1 MAIAEIIGSIF
12 SGGVTGLIGAG
23 ITAFVEFKKQ
33 KLMFEHEVK
42 MEELNQKTMQ
52 MEIEGQLRIAETE
65 AEAAINVADAETL
78 AKSYDADRAAY
89 TNEAARTGILFKL
102 VDFVR
107 GMIRPVLT
115 IYLAVIVSLL
125 YWNMQGALG
134 DVSTLNPNDLMSLY
148 REVVLSIIYVAT
160 TVILWWFGTRN
171 KIGHN
176 FSRQK

>member
-52 MEIEGQLRIAETE
+52 MEIEGSIRVAETE
-65 AEAAINVADAETL
+65 ADAAINVADAQTL
-78 AKSYDADRAAY
+78 ADSYMADRAAY
-89 TNEAARTGILFKL
+89 TAEAARTGILFKL

-107 GMIRPVLT
+107 GMIRPALT
-115 IYLAVIVSLL
+115 IYLAVVVSLL
-125 YWNMQGALG
+125 YWNMQEALG
-134 DVSTLNPNDLMSLY
+134 DVSTLKPDELYGLY
-148 REVVLSIIYVAT
+148 REVVLSIIYVST

-171 KIGHN
+171 KIGSN
-176 FSRQK
+176 FSTQK